1 MILEIRS
8 DAREVEYH
16 RNTVPLENRRR
27 PNATPLQNRR
37 RVEDSGGEY
46 HLGLGCH
53 IEQWTRAPST
63 SIVNGPN
70 LNAWWSGCDSV
81 GIHDPPPPGDWSAG
95 RSVLLELRS
104 YCLGTA
110 RVSPGIKIETG
121 WAVEEHAVDG
131 TGAARC
137 NAGKDR
143 SICLL
148 STSRLAR
155 VENTH
160 LLAPG

>member
-81 GIHDPPPPGDWSAG
+81 GIHDPHHLVTGQQVVVFSWSSGRTAAGDICEVAYPG
-95 RSVLLELRS
+95 V
-104 YCLGTA
+104 GT
-110 RVSPGIKIETG
+110 S
-121 WAVEEHAVDG
+121 
-131 TGAARC
+131 
-137 NAGKDR
+137 
-143 SICLL
+143 
-148 STSRLAR
+148 
-155 VENTH
+155 
-160 LLAPG
+160 